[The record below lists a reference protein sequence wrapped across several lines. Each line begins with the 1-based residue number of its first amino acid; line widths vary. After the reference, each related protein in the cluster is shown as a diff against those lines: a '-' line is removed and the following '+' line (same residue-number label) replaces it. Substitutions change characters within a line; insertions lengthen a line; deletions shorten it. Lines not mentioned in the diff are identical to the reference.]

1 MMALACRC
9 GAQWESWVAC
19 VAGRKATTDRASQ
32 RFRSRFSKS
41 PLYFVEVMEELSIPG
56 GASTFDN
63 SPARSAPPDPAKRF
77 QSAVEVILCTDLL
90 ATLVLQGT
98 FYFLGY
104 KPHLILHSSSLLAI
118 FVICNSVFV
127 LATIA
132 LILRYR
138 EESWRMLIGVD
149 FQWQRELLVALSMIP
164 VLFLATALTG
174 LFFRKFFP
182 ELVTEQNPLLS
193 LIKTRG
199 DVFWFLLMVSF
210 SGGLKEEVQRAF
222 VLRRFEKY
230 LGGAYAGLALFTL
243 YFGAAHYLQGWD
255 NAVGAGLLGLLFGAA
270 YIWRQNLLVPLAAH
284 TAYNWIV
291 IFAYWVFGLK

>member
-1 MMALACRC
+1 VQILGRSIC
-9 GAQWESWVAC
+9 GAE
-19 VAGRKATTDRASQ
+19 ATEHRDSQ
-32 RFRSRFSKS
+32 RFLSHFSEI
-41 PLYFVEVMEELSIPG
+41 PLYFVEVVEKFSIPG
-56 GASTFDN
+56 GASTFDD
-63 SPARSAPPDPAKRF
+63 SPARSAPPDPGRRF
-77 QSAVEVILCTDLL
+77 QSAVEVMLCTDLL
-90 ATLVLQGT
+90 ATLVLQGA
-98 FYFLGY
+98 FYLLGY
-104 KPHLILHSSSLLAI
+104 KPQLILHSSSLLAI

-138 EESWRMLIGVD
+138 EESWRMLTGID
-149 FQWQRELLVALSMIP
+149 FQWQRELLIALGMIP
-164 VLFLATALTG
+164 ALFLATTLAG

-182 ELVTEQNPLLS
+182 ELVTEQNPILS
-193 LIKTRG
+193 LIKTRR
-199 DVFWFLLMVSF
+199 DVFWFLLMVSL

-230 LGGAYAGLALFTL
+230 LGGVYTGLALFTL

-291 IFAYWVFGLK
+291 IFAYWFFGLK